1 MALEKLDTEIR
12 REQIVEAA
20 LGLIAAQGVRRLS
33 MAALARRVGLV
44 PSALYRHFG
53 SKQEILQAA
62 VQMIGQK
69 AGENLRTVRG
79 LTPNSLERL
88 QYLLTGI
95 VKMIRELQAM
105 PRIMFS
111 EGMATDHPEDKRQ
124 AYEMLKGI
132 LKQVEGIIREGQERG
147 EIRSDMDA
155 ESLAVMFWGMLPA
168 AVILWHMS
176 DGQFDVTRHAEKSWD
191 LFRDEIRAR

>member
-1 MALEKLDTEIR
+1 MHGHEKDIMALEKLNTEVR
-12 REQIVEAA
+12 KEQIVEAA
-20 LGLIAAQGVRRLS
+20 LGLIASRGVRRLS

-62 VQMIGQK
+62 VQMISQK
-69 AGENLRTVRG
+69 TRENLQTVRS

-95 VKMIRELQAM
+95 LKMIRELQAM

-111 EGMATDHPEDKRQ
+111 EGMATDHPKDKRQ
-124 AYEMLKGI
+124 GY
-132 LKQVEGIIREGQERG
+132 G
-147 EIRSDMDA
+147 E
-155 ESLAVMFWGMLPA
+155 
-168 AVILWHMS
+168 
-176 DGQFDVTRHAEKSWD
+176 FDVTRQAEKSWE
-191 LFRDEIRAR
+191 LFREEIRAR